1 MHGIN
6 ERKNHMSL
14 KQTLLSGEK
23 IHGCMLRIVRNP
35 AIWLMARDAGLD
47 WAMLDCEHGNYD
59 FETLHDMFV
68 MAQAVGME
76 GFVRVPVGTKEWIS
90 RVLDA
95 GATGVM
101 VPMVETKEYAQEI
114 AGFAKYTPI
123 GKRGFVGMSAHNNYH
138 AGKPQ
143 DIMTAQNDSV
153 LAIVQIETKKAVDNV
168 DEIASVNGV
177 DVLFVGP
184 ADLSISLGIPGD
196 LTNPI
201 ELEAI
206 RKVAAACRRHG
217 KYLGLLGNLDLLE
230 HFREDLNM
238 VMVSDDANMLIA
250 GLAKT
255 MEVHKKIH

>member
-1 MHGIN
+1 
-6 ERKNHMSL
+6 MSL
-14 KQTLLSGEK
+14 KQKLVSGEK
-23 IHGCMLRIVRNP
+23 IHGCMLRVVRNP

-68 MAQAVGME
+68 MASAVGME
-76 GFVRVPVGTKEWIS
+76 GFVRVPVGSKEWIS

-95 GATGVM
+95 GAMGVM

-114 AGFAKYTPI
+114 AGFAKYTPV
-123 GKRGFVGMSAHNNYH
+123 GKRGFVGMSAHNHYH
-138 AGKPQ
+138 AAKPV
-143 DIMTAQNDSV
+143 DIMKAQNDSV
-153 LAIVQIETKKAVDNV
+153 LAIAQIETKKAIENV
-168 DEIASVNGV
+168 DEIAAVEGI

-206 RKVAAACRRHG
+206 GKVAAACARHG
-217 KYLGLLGNLDLLE
+217 KYLGLLGNLELLG
-230 HFREDLNM
+230 HFRDELGM
-238 VMVSDDANMLIA
+238 VMVGDDANMLIA